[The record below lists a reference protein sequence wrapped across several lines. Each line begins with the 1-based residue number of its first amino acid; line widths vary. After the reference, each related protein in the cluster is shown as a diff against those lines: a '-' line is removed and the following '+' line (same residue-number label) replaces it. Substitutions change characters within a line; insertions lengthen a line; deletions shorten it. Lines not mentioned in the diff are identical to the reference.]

1 MARFIIEGYYNKY
14 GSWEAACRAW
24 NQGEGGME
32 NSAAYE
38 YQAAILGHHG
48 ANKTSRVANLAL
60 LFQLLL
66 LVLLFILIADHMEK
80 FINRQFGGMGFKL
93 FASDY

>member
-32 NSAAYE
+32 NAAAYE

-48 ANKTSRVANLAL
+48 ANKTSRVANLSL

-80 FINRQFGGMGFKL
+80 LINKQFGGMGFRL
-93 FASDY
+93 TNEH

>member
-1 MARFIIEGYYNKY
+1 
-14 GSWEAACRAW
+14 
-24 NQGEGGME
+24 ME